1 MLAKSKS
8 QKKLQKSPEKPIIKP
23 GSKLQSNKGSSAAS
37 QKPKTSE
44 EKPKKPE
51 VKPSDKVMKKE
62 VNENFES
69 STSDISI
76 KDDIINQNLFSLT
89 YKTDDKVEIMLPKF
103 NEEFYIDFM
112 EKLIFGKD
120 LMIKKKL
127 IVQPLPPQINQLF
140 FLIKRKQNLINPSY
154 ELLLEKGGNERVSV
168 MFAYKK
174 KMTINNYYQI
184 QLDSDMKTERNSEK
198 CIGKLRATNHDN
210 DSYMLYDTGEAYDSK

>member
-1 MLAKSKS
+1 M
-8 QKKLQKSPEKPIIKP
+8 
-23 GSKLQSNKGSSAAS
+23 
-37 QKPKTSE
+37 
-44 EKPKKPE
+44 
-51 VKPSDKVMKKE
+51 
-62 VNENFES
+62 
-69 STSDISI
+69 
-76 KDDIINQNLFSLT
+76 
-89 YKTDDKVEIMLPKF
+89 
-103 NEEFYIDFM
+103 
-112 EKLIFGKD
+112 
-120 LMIKKKL
+120 
-127 IVQPLPPQINQLF
+127 QPLPPQINQLF